1 MIFVDHVVIL
11 IIDHGDVARDIA
23 TVGRF
28 EQGIETGGVLL
39 HPMMHIHLRSA
50 HLLWLGM
57 GEVHA
62 NTHVAAVLLVR
73 RFVRL
78 HEAMVVL
85 LVLVLVHLLLRLT
98 HCGVMSD
105 RPHLERR

>member
-23 TVGRF
+23 TVGRL
-28 EQGIETGGVLL
+28 EQGIEPRGILL
-39 HPMMHIHLRSA
+39 HPMMHIHLWSA
-50 HLLWLGM
+50 HLLRLGL

-62 NTHVAAVLLVR
+62 DTHVAAVLLVR

-78 HEAMVVL
+78 HEAVVV
-85 LVLVLVHLLLRLT
+85 LVLVLVHLLLWLT
-98 HCGVMSD
+98 HCGVMSG